1 MMHRNRMDH
10 VWRGLA
16 APVAGLAFALAAGP
30 LAAQS
35 DTDFAGEEVEMIV
48 PYGPGGGTTAFAR
61 LFVQPLQDTLPG
73 APTVLLRNVEGGG
86 SIVGTNEFVNAANP
100 DGLTI
105 LAIGASTILNQV
117 FQDPAVRYDLGAMIP
132 IISSPAGTVVYARRD
147 YDGGLPQDPVEAIRA
162 LIENPPV
169 IAAQTLTS
177 SDLGVLL
184 SYDLLGIRP
193 QVVFGI
199 SLGESRGGLERGEF
213 QMRHDTMLSYANE
226 VVPLIEEGLVQQLFT
241 MGYEQDGV
249 IGRDPVAPD
258 VPTFLEVYEAV
269 HGEPLDG
276 IEYQVWKS
284 LFDIRVTAGKMI
296 LLPEGTPDDIV
307 AVYEAA
313 IADAMDHPDLT
324 SAAAQEVMGD
334 YPQLIGAEA
343 SGRVLAGALGLS
355 GEPMTWLQDWAETRY
370 GGF

>member
-1 MMHRNRMDH
+1 MKDRNPMDH
-10 VWRGLA
+10 LRRRIA
-16 APVAGLAFALAAGP
+16 APLAGFALALAAGP

-35 DTDFAGEEVEMIV
+35 DTDFAGETVEMIV

-61 LFVQPLQDTLPG
+61 LFVAPLQDTLQG
-73 APTVLLRNVEGGG
+73 GPTVLLRNIEGGG
-86 SIVGTNEFVNAANP
+86 SIVGTNEFVNMAET
-100 DGLTI
+100 DGRTI

-117 FQDPAVRYDLGAMIP
+117 FQDPAVRYDLGAMVP

-147 YDGGLPQDPVEAIRA
+147 YNGGLPEDPVKAIRV

-213 QMRHDTMLSYANE
+213 QMRHDTMLSYANA
-226 VVPLIEEGLVQQLFT
+226 VVPLIEDGVVQQLFT

-296 LLPEGTPDDIV
+296 LLPEGTPADMV
-307 AVYEAA
+307 AAYEAA
-313 IADAMDHPDLT
+313 ITDAMDHPDLT

-343 SGRVLAGALGLS
+343 TGRVLTGALSLS
-355 GEPMTWLQDWAETRY
+355 GAPMDWLQDWADDRY